1 MGTPL
6 ADALADYRDQL
17 APATQPGT
25 RPRRWRWWLL
35 LVLTVVVLGV
45 GGALALQAGDSPTP
59 STAPPVAGSPDQAP
73 TTGPTPTATP
83 SDAPV
88 GAPTLATPPASGW
101 VGWESPVVRTWLP
114 RVPGAGPTNP
124 PATGFAHTPHGALA
138 AAVTLYPLAYYSAP
152 QAAWAQIADTRV
164 QWAPGQREQLAQALA
179 PVWDAQ
185 VTEALVLTPVGYR
198 VITYNPDRAQF
209 RLWWALDY
217 PDGRQATV
225 GALVDVVWDAGDWQ
239 LVFDEPAMDL
249 RGLQPQDSYLIW
261 GPA

>member
-6 ADALADYRDQL
+6 ADALANYRDQL
-17 APATQPGT
+17 APATEPGA

-45 GGALALQAGDSPTP
+45 GGGLALRAGDSPTP
-59 STAPPVAGSPDQAP
+59 GAGPPVAGAADLAP
-73 TTGPTPTATP
+73 NTGPTPSAAP

-88 GAPTLATPPASGW
+88 GAQTLATPPASGW
-101 VGWESPVVRTWLP
+101 VVWESPVVRTWLP
-114 RVPGAGPTNP
+114 RVPGAGPSDP
-124 PATGFAHTPHGALA
+124 PATGFAHTPQGALA
-138 AAVTLYPLAYYSAP
+138 AAATLYPLAYYSAP

-164 QWAPGQREQLAQALA
+164 QWATGQRELLAGALA
-179 PVWDAQ
+179 RVWDAQ
-185 VTEALVLTPVGYR
+185 VTEALVLSPVGYR
-198 VITYNPDRAQF
+198 VITYSADRAQF

-225 GALVDVVWDAGDWQ
+225 GALVDVVWDDRDWQ

-261 GPA
+261 GPQ

>member
-1 MGTPL
+1 MGISL

-17 APATQPGT
+17 TPAAQPGT
-25 RPRRWRWWLL
+25 RPRRWRWWVP
-35 LVLTVVVLGV
+35 LVITVLVLGV

-59 STAPPVAGSPDQAP
+59 GTAAPAAGSPDRAP
-73 TTGPTPTATP
+73 TTGPAPTATP
-83 SDAPV
+83 RDAPL
-88 GAPTLATPPASGW
+88 GAQALATPPASGW

-114 RVPGAGPTNP
+114 RVPGAGPTDP
-124 PATGFAHTPHGALA
+124 PATGFAHTPDGALA
-138 AAVTLYPLAYYSAP
+138 AAATLYPLAYYCAP
-152 QAAWAQIADTRV
+152 QAAWARIADTRV
-164 QWAPGQREQLAQALA
+164 RWAPGQREQLAQALA

-185 VTEALVLTPVGYR
+185 VTEALLLTPLGYR
-198 VITYNPDRAQF
+198 VITYHPDRAQF

-217 PDGRQATV
+217 PDGRAATV

-249 RGLQPQDSYLIW
+249 RGLQPSDTYLVW

>member
-1 MGTPL
+1 M
-6 ADALADYRDQL
+6 
-17 APATQPGT
+17 
-25 RPRRWRWWLL
+25 
-35 LVLTVVVLGV
+35 
-45 GGALALQAGDSPTP
+45 
-59 STAPPVAGSPDQAP
+59 AGSPDQAP
-73 TTGPTPTATP
+73 TTGPTPSADP

-101 VGWESPVVRTWLP
+101 VVWESPVVRTWLP

-138 AAVTLYPLAYYSAP
+138 AAATLYPLAYYSAP

-185 VTEALVLTPVGYR
+185 VTEAL
-198 VITYNPDRAQF
+198 RADPG
-209 RLWWALDY
+209 RLPGDHLQPGSRAV
-217 PDGRQATV
+217 PAVV
-225 GALVDVVWDAGDWQ
+225 GAGLPGRASGHGRGVGRRGVGRAGDWQ

-249 RGLQPQDSYLIW
+249 RGLQPRDSYLIW

>member
-25 RPRRWRWWLL
+25 RPRRWRWRAL
-35 LVLTVVVLGV
+35 LVITVLVLGV
-45 GGALALQAGDSPTP
+45 GGALALQAGNSPTP
-59 STAPPVAGSPDQAP
+59 GTAPPAPGSPDQAP

-83 SDAPV
+83 SDAPL
-88 GAPTLATPPASGW
+88 GAPTLTTPPASRW

-114 RVPGAGPTNP
+114 RVHGAGPTDP

-138 AAVTLYPLAYYSAP
+138 AAATLYPLAHYSAP
-152 QAAWAQIADTRV
+152 QPAWARIADTRV
-164 QWAPGQREQLAQALA
+164 RWAPGQHEQLAEALA

-185 VTEALVLTPVGYR
+185 VTEALLLTPLGYR
-198 VITYNPDRAQF
+198 VITYHPDRAQF

-217 PDGRQATV
+217 PDGRAATV

-249 RGLQPQDSYLIW
+249 RGLQPSDTYLVW

>member
-25 RPRRWRWWLL
+25 RPRRWRWWAL
-35 LVLTVVVLGV
+35 LVLTVAVLGV
-45 GGALALQAGDSPTP
+45 GGALAPQAGDSPTP
-59 STAPPVAGSPDQAP
+59 STAPPVAGSPDRAP

-88 GAPTLATPPASGW
+88 GAATLATPPASGW

-114 RVPGAGPTNP
+114 RVSGAGPTDP
-124 PATGFAHTPHGALA
+124 PATGFAHSPHGALA

-152 QAAWAQIADTRV
+152 QAAWVKIADTRV
-164 QWAPGQREQLAQALA
+164 RWAPGQREQLAQALS

-198 VITYNPDRAQF
+198 VITYRPDRAQF

-217 PDGRQATV
+217 PDGRAATV
-225 GALVDVVWDAGDWQ
+225 GALVDVVWGAGDWQ

>member
-17 APATQPGT
+17 APATATGA
-25 RPRRWRWWLL
+25 RPRRWRWRLL

-45 GGALALQAGDSPTP
+45 GGVLALPAGDSPTP
-59 STAPPVAGSPDQAP
+59 AAAPPVAGSADPAP
-73 TTGPTPTATP
+73 NTGPTPSEDT
-83 SDAPV
+83 SDAPA
-88 GAPTLATPPASGW
+88 GAQALATPPAAGW
-101 VGWESPVVRTWLP
+101 VVWESPVVRTWLP
-114 RVPGAGPTNP
+114 RVPGAGPKDP
-124 PATGFAHTPHGALA
+124 PATGFAHTPQGALA
-138 AAVTLYPLAYYSAP
+138 AAATLYPLAYYSAP
-152 QAAWAQIADTRV
+152 RTAWAQIADTRV
-164 QWAPGQREQLAQALA
+164 QWATGQREQLAEGLA

-217 PDGRQATV
+217 LDGRQATV
-225 GALVDVVWDAGDWQ
+225 GALVDVVWDDRDWQ

-249 RGLQPQDSYLIW
+249 RGLQPRDSYLLW